1 MTSLKQIQANRRNAL
16 CSTGPRTS
24 EGKAA
29 ASQNAIRHG
38 LRAENAVIAGED
50 PQEFDSFR
58 RMLLD
63 DLAPE
68 GALEVFL
75 ADRIVAGFWKLR
87 RAGRIETQL
96 FDQMKDVP
104 DVQAAGRS
112 DVDRLF
118 QVSFQK
124 TYECPVH
131 NRILMQEDPPTGC
144 ASCPLTVETGQGRPD
159 AQEDSAPSV
168 DPVDQFDDAPDDDSS
183 DDICTETE
191 SPTPLALGRIFRH
204 DMTSS
209 NILMRFR
216 LYESQIEGSL
226 YKALAEL
233 QKLQILRARMWQARQ
248 AETDTLGGNIL

>member
-1 MTSLKQIQANRRNAL
+1 MTSLKQIQTNRRNAL

-29 ASQNAIRHG
+29 ASQNAMRHG

-50 PQEFDSFR
+50 PQEFVSFR
-58 RMLLD
+58 RLLLD

-75 ADRIVAGFWKLR
+75 ADCIVAGFWKLR

-96 FDQMKDVP
+96 FGQMKDVP

-131 NRILMQEDPPTGC
+131 NRIMQEAPPTGC
-144 ASCPLTVETGQGRPD
+144 ASCPLTVETGQGSPD
-159 AQEDSAPSV
+159 AQEDSAPLV
-168 DPVDQFDDAPDDDSS
+168 DPFDQPDDALDGNSP

-216 LYESQIEGSL
+216 LYDSQIEGSL
-226 YKALAEL
+226 YKALTEL